1 MPKCR
6 ARVLKWKQREKRD
19 QPNPREPSP
28 IEVRQSPRQQQAGEG
43 GKEKR
48 MERGRSVGTGGVG
61 LKSRAMGR
69 RRPMSIVMDR
79 ERTVIMVSSCTREGG
94 Y

>member
-1 MPKCR
+1 M
-6 ARVLKWKQREKRD
+6 
-19 QPNPREPSP
+19 
-28 IEVRQSPRQQQAGEG
+28 
-43 GKEKR
+43 
-48 MERGRSVGTGGVG
+48 GTGGVG